1 MQEIFPLA
9 CGLAIGLLVQQI
21 ASIRLRTAA
30 LVVLCLI
37 FGAIASYISGE
48 LEVSWGFLSVDMA
61 LVWLG
66 ALLAVGAATIWRRR
80 LARW

>member
-9 CGLAIGLLVQQI
+9 CGLAIGLLVQRI

-30 LVVLCLI
+30 LVMLCVI